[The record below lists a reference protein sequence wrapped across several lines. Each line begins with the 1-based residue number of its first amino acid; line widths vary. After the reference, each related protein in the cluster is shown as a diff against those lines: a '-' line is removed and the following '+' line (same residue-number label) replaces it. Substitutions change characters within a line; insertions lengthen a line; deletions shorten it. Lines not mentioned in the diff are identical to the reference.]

1 VDKVALIPGTVNST
15 DKNFGLKPCENLE
28 NVFKLV
34 GTGFQEGI
42 LANMDFKVSLHNSEG
57 ERSVREIE
65 VEELEGMLDTKLH
78 EPNLNILELDINSE
92 INRMITKITEEVI
105 YESDQQ
111 EVPFTDEE
119 IAKKVNERVDPY
131 RKLITE
137 KHNVEF
143 VERNKKYLKDSENQ
157 SEAKRMLR
165 KCKKEREKALIYEA
179 ILTAYGAATFQ
190 IVTKMKN
197 EFKNVHIIQQ

>member
-1 VDKVALIPGTVNST
+1 
-15 DKNFGLKPCENLE
+15 
-28 NVFKLV
+28 
-34 GTGFQEGI
+34 
-42 LANMDFKVSLHNSEG
+42 M
-57 ERSVREIE
+57 
-65 VEELEGMLDTKLH
+65 
-78 EPNLNILELDINSE
+78 
-92 INRMITKITEEVI
+92 I

-111 EVPFTDEE
+111 NVPFTDEE
-119 IAKKVNERVDPY
+119 IAKKVNERVEPY

-143 VERNKKYLKDSENQ
+143 VERNKKYLKDTEKQ

-190 IVTKMKN
+190 IVTKLKN
-197 EFKNVHIIQQ
+197 ELKNGHIIQQLTTNIRVRSTGELITV